1 MLLKHELLLV
11 ETVSCLFVSAISKAL
26 HGLNLDKGCGDI
38 EGSRRMSLAAVWNT
52 KSCFEPGYKFT
63 FGEWS
68 YTSTPPIRLHGAL
81 LS

>member
-38 EGSRRMSLAAVWNT
+38 EGSRRMSLAAV
-52 KSCFEPGYKFT
+52 
-63 FGEWS
+63 
-68 YTSTPPIRLHGAL
+68 
-81 LS
+81 